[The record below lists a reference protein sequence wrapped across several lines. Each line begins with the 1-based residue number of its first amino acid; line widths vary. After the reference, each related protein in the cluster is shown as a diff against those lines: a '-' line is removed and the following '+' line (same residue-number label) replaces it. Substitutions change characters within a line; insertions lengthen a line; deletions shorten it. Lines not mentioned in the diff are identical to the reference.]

1 MSQTLCWLFI
11 AVVGTYCCSA
21 YISSF
26 CTIRGKRNDHL
37 CILRLSADRTNNDI
51 EQKAKAMFQR
61 TKRHLNRLQSVAPE
75 EEEISKMVLS
85 SSDETAELFEQER
98 ELLIKSYIKQ
108 SSNKLKELLKQR
120 KLSNKG
126 AKPSLAQ
133 RLANYDLQ
141 PKYPHLT
148 SMDFR
153 DDVEQLS
160 QKQRDSFL
168 QKQMQEE
175 EDAKSNPLTS
185 FGSALTSLS
194 KAAGTALK
202 IAGFEHPSPIQQ
214 LAFPMFYSGKNFIIH
229 AETGSGKTLAYLL
242 PITER
247 LWQQVAG
254 SNYDSFDQSLAVIL
268 TPTRELAAQVAGV
281 ASVLAPPGCV
291 RLITQPSNLFT
302 VGKDQK
308 VFFNDENDAQLSG
321 GIVQRTNAFGGTS
334 PTPKIFIGSARAI
347 YTSLYGDGKMPVA
360 PTPKPLAVHFV
371 KSIKFL
377 VLDEVDRLLDI
388 SSSTSVAKFQT
399 NGSPELKKIQKK
411 SFQHVHERP
420 AAVIASAAARYTLG
434 KVQVIAAS
442 ATVGRPLRRELS
454 RVLGLTPQECP
465 ETIRAE
471 NSPLRSTK
479 EREPDNTH
487 LGRAVTIP
495 SSVRNYV
502 LAVNGTTSGS
512 LLVAAANVVKLLSTS
527 SISEGKGTK
536 ILLVLTKKCG
546 LAVHETV
553 GALKHFGVTPQ
564 PKSLL
569 DALLDSGEG
578 RKAVDTNDPDGM
590 IEVHRK
596 VSGATGV
603 GASADSSI
611 SSKTSYLLVTGEESI
626 RGLHLEGLETV
637 IVVGRADSPDEYSH
651 VAGRTG
657 RMGKKGRV
665 INMVHQDQTAL
676 FFNAWEKML
685 MVKFLPLTLQ
695 EVPTLPAQECTNE
708 QLLNELNKKRLQFLS
723 SLPSKENPTTAKS

>member
-1 MSQTLCWLFI
+1 
-11 AVVGTYCCSA
+11 
-21 YISSF
+21 
-26 CTIRGKRNDHL
+26 
-37 CILRLSADRTNNDI
+37 
-51 EQKAKAMFQR
+51 
-61 TKRHLNRLQSVAPE
+61 
-75 EEEISKMVLS
+75 
-85 SSDETAELFEQER
+85 
-98 ELLIKSYIKQ
+98 
-108 SSNKLKELLKQR
+108 
-120 KLSNKG
+120 
-126 AKPSLAQ
+126 
-133 RLANYDLQ
+133 
-141 PKYPHLT
+141 
-148 SMDFR
+148 
-153 DDVEQLS
+153 
-160 QKQRDSFL
+160 
-168 QKQMQEE
+168 
-175 EDAKSNPLTS
+175 
-185 FGSALTSLS
+185 
-194 KAAGTALK
+194 
-202 IAGFEHPSPIQQ
+202 
-214 LAFPMFYSGKNFIIH
+214 
-229 AETGSGKTLAYLL
+229 
-242 PITER
+242 
-247 LWQQVAG
+247 
-254 SNYDSFDQSLAVIL
+254 
-268 TPTRELAAQVAGV
+268 
-281 ASVLAPPGCV
+281 
-291 RLITQPSNLFT
+291 
-302 VGKDQK
+302 
-308 VFFNDENDAQLSG
+308 
-321 GIVQRTNAFGGTS
+321 
-334 PTPKIFIGSARAI
+334 
-347 YTSLYGDGKMPVA
+347 
-360 PTPKPLAVHFV
+360 LAVHFV

-388 SSSTSVAKFQT
+388 SSSTSVTQFHT

-471 NSPLRSTK
+471 NSPPRSTK
-479 EREPDNTH
+479 EREPDDKR

-502 LAVNGTTSGS
+502 LPVEGSTSGS
-512 LLVAAANVVKLLSTS
+512 LLVAAANVAKLLSTS

-603 GASADSSI
+603 GASDSSI
-611 SSKTSYLLVTGEESI
+611 GSKKSYLLVTGEESI

-665 INMVHQDQTAL
+665 INMVFQDQTAL

-695 EVPTLPAQECTNE
+695 EVPNLPTQECTNE
-708 QLLNELNKKRLQFLS
+708 QLLNELNKKRSQFLS
-723 SLPSKENPTTAKS
+723 SLPSTAKS

>member
-1 MSQTLCWLFI
+1 MFPLCWLLI
-11 AVVGTYCCSA
+11 AVLGICYCSA
-21 YISSF
+21 YLSSLGM
-26 CTIRGKRNDHL
+26 TRGKRNYHL
-37 CILRLSADRTNNDI
+37 WILRFSADSVNNDV
-51 EQKAKAMFQR
+51 EQKAKDMFER
-61 TKRHLNRLQSVAPE
+61 TKRHFNRLQSFAPE

-85 SSDETAELFEQER
+85 NSDKTSKLFEQER
-98 ELLIKSYIKQ
+98 ELLVKSYMKQ

-153 DDVEQLS
+153 DDVEHLS

-168 QKQMQEE
+168 QKQMQVE

-194 KAAGTALK
+194 KAAGTALR
-202 IAGFEHPSPIQQ
+202 IAGFEKPSPIQQ
-214 LAFPMFYSGKNFIIH
+214 LAFPMFNSGKNFIIH

-247 LWQQVAG
+247 LWQQER
-254 SNYDSFDQSLAVIL
+254 SNYDNYDQSLTVIL

-281 ASVLAPPGCV
+281 ASVLAPPGSV
-291 RLITQPSNLFT
+291 RLITQPSNLLT

-308 VFFNDENDAQLSG
+308 VFFKDEDDIQLSG
-321 GIVQRTNAFGGTS
+321 GIVQRTNAYGGTS
-334 PTPKIFIGSARAI
+334 PTPRIFIGSARAI
-347 YTSLYGDGKMPVA
+347 YTSLYGDGKMPAA

-371 KSIKFL
+371 KSIKYL

-388 SSSTSVAKFQT
+388 SSSTTVTQFHTK
-399 NGSPELKKIQKK
+399 GSPELKKIQKK
-411 SFQHVHERP
+411 SFQHIHERP

-454 RVLGLTPQECP
+454 RVLGLTPQDCP

-471 NSPLRSTK
+471 NLPLHSTPV
-479 EREPDNTH
+479 REQDDKH

-495 SSVRNYV
+495 SSVKNYV
-502 LAVNGTTSGS
+502 LPVNGTTSGS
-512 LLVAAANVVKLLSTS
+512 LLVAAANVAKQISASST
-527 SISEGKGTK
+527 SEGKSTK

-564 PKSLL
+564 PKSLI

-590 IEVHRK
+590 IEIHRK
-596 VSGATGV
+596 VSGANGV
-603 GASADSSI
+603 GASDSSI
-611 SSKTSYLLVTGEESI
+611 RSRQSYLLVAGEESI

-637 IVVGRADSPDEYSH
+637 IVIGRADSPDEYSH

-665 INMVHQDQTAL
+665 INMVYQDQTAL

-695 EVPTLPAQECTNE
+695 EVPNLPTQEYTKE
-708 QLLNELNKKRLQFLS
+708 QLLNELNEKRLQFLS
-723 SLPSKENPTTAKS
+723 SLSEETRTTSNT